1 MIRKALIASAL
12 GLTLAGGAYAQT
24 PSPATQATPQTG
36 PRAPSDGNNNTMQ
49 YPQGQAPNV
58 VGGGQSGGAQVQG
71 SGNNLSTE
79 RAGQTRGNSPD
90 ATGSNAAPRAS
101 GAGQPAAPAQVQ
113 GSGNNMSTT
122 RPGVTQPGNS
132 PTR

>member
-24 PSPATQATPQTG
+24 PTTTPTPQSG
-36 PRAPSDGNNNTMQ
+36 PSATSDGNNSTMR
-49 YPQGQAPNV
+49 YPNGQAPNV
-58 VGGGQSGGAQVQG
+58 VGGGTQRPADVQG

-79 RAGQTRGNSPD
+79 RPGQTRGNSPD
-90 ATGSNAAPRAS
+90 GTGSSAAPRA
-101 GAGQPAAPAQVQ
+101 GMAGQPAAPAQVE
-113 GSGNNMSTT
+113 GSGNNLSTV

-132 PTR
+132 PTGR